1 MSIEQGVFFAAFG
14 GGVAAGMVILGIEMI
29 RRYWER
35 PLVRVTVSVALSM
48 SEDSDARDVYL
59 VLEASNVHG
68 QPVTLVSCGLI
79 LSTGHRVLLPRPQM
93 ADFPIEL
100 GLQRPVVKTIPAEQ
114 LLGRLEVW
122 GCVPDDVKYAYFVSA
137 TGSMFK
143 TKVTSDVT
151 TALSR
156 GCTDLSSREAG
167 QDIESVEPSGE
178 QSDTFGRQRR
188 NEGLLSRS
196 TFRRLTRR

>member
-1 MSIEQGVFFAAFG
+1 MSVEQGVFFAAFG
-14 GGVAAGMVILGIEMI
+14 GGVAAGIVILGIEMI

-59 VLEASNVHG
+59 ILEASNVHG
-68 QPVTLVSCGLI
+68 QPVTLVSCGLV
-79 LSTGHRVLLPRPQM
+79 LSTGHRVLLPRSQM

-137 TGSMFK
+137 TGSVFK
-143 TKVTSDVT
+143 TKVTTDVT

-156 GCTDLSSREAG
+156 GCTDLPSRESQRDTVA
-167 QDIESVEPSGE
+167 VEPVGE
-178 QSDTFGRQRR
+178 QTDTFGTQRG
-188 NEGLLSRS
+188 NQGLLSRS